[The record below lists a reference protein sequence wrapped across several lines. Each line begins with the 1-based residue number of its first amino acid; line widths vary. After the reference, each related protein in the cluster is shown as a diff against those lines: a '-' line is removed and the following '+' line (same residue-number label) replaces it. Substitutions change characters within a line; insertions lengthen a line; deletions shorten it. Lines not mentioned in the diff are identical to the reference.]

1 MQWYIPITIIPGIG
15 LIIMST
21 SNLLIALTTEVTSL
35 NRKREVF
42 HEIIDMKIGQLK
54 RLNLAMVCLYLGIL
68 CFLLSGLLAV
78 LINPLGL
85 LVRIIMITGV
95 AFSMVAIV
103 YLISFGFRSV
113 HIRQKHLHM
122 PGSDFDY

>member
-21 SNLLIALTTEVTSL
+21 SNMLIALNTEVSAL
-35 NRKREVF
+35 NRKKQVF
-42 HEIIDMKIGQLK
+42 AEIISLKIGQMK
-54 RLNLAMVCLYLGIL
+54 RLNLAMVFLYIGIL

-78 LINPLGL
+78 MIDPQGI
-85 LVRIIMITGV
+85 LVRIIMICGV
-95 AFSMVAIV
+95 ALSMAAIV
-103 YLISFGFRSV
+103 FLISFGFRSV
-113 HIRQKHLHM
+113 RIRQKHLLM

>member
-21 SNLLIALTTEVTSL
+21 SNILIALNTEVSSL
-35 NRKREVF
+35 NRNKQVF
-42 HEIIDMKIGQLK
+42 GEIIALKMGQMS
-54 RLNLAMVCLYLGIL
+54 RLNWAMVFLYSSIL

-78 LINPLGL
+78 LTDPQDL
-85 LVRIIMITGV
+85 LIRIMLIAGV
-95 AFSMVAIV
+95 TFSLVAII
-103 YLISFGFRSV
+103 YLISFGFRSIR
-113 HIRQKHLHM
+113 IRQKHLQM

>member
-21 SNLLIALTTEVTSL
+21 SSLLIALNTEVTLL

-42 HEIIDMKIGQLK
+42 GEIIALKIGQMK
-54 RLNLAMVCLYLGIL
+54 RLNWAMVFLYLAIL

-78 LINPLGL
+78 LINPVAL
-85 LVRIIMITGV
+85 LIQIIMIAGV
-95 AFSMVAIV
+95 SSSLVAIIF
-103 YLISFGFRSV
+103 LISFGFRAVS
-113 HIRQKHLHM
+113 IRQKHLLM
-122 PGSDFDY
+122 SSSDFDY

>member
-15 LIIMST
+15 LIIIST
-21 SNLLIALTTEVTSL
+21 SNLLIALNTEVSAL
-35 NRKREVF
+35 NRKREIF
-42 HEIIDMKIGQLK
+42 GEIIALKIGQMK
-54 RLNLAMVCLYLGIL
+54 RLNWAMVFLYTGIL

-85 LVRIIMITGV
+85 LVQITMIVGV
-95 AFSMVAIV
+95 ASSLVAIV

-113 HIRQKHLHM
+113 QIRQKHLLM
-122 PGSDFDY
+122 SSSNFDY

>member
-1 MQWYIPITIIPGIG
+1 MQWYIPITIIPGLG

-21 SNLLIALTTEVTSL
+21 SNLLIALNTEVSHL

-42 HEIIDMKIGQLK
+42 GEIIALKIGQMK
-54 RLNLAMVCLYLGIL
+54 RLNWAMVFLYIAIL

-78 LINPLGL
+78 LINPVAL
-85 LVRIIMITGV
+85 LIRIIMIVGV
-95 AFSMVAIV
+95 ASSLVAII

-113 HIRQKHLHM
+113 NIRQKHLLL

>member
-21 SNLLIALTTEVTSL
+21 SSLLIALNTEVTLL

-42 HEIIDMKIGQLK
+42 GEIIALKIGQMK
-54 RLNLAMVCLYLGIL
+54 RLNWAMVFLYLAIL

-78 LINPLGL
+78 LINPEAILI
-85 LVRIIMITGV
+85 RIIMIVGV
-95 AFSMVAIV
+95 ASSLVAIIF
-103 YLISFGFRSV
+103 LISFGFRMV
-113 HIRQKHLHM
+113 NIRQKHLLM
-122 PGSDFDY
+122 SSSDFDY

>member
-1 MQWYIPITIIPGIG
+1 
-15 LIIMST
+15 MST
-21 SNLLIALTTEVTSL
+21 SNLLIALNTEVTLL

-42 HEIIDMKIGQLK
+42 GEIIALKIGQMK
-54 RLNLAMVCLYLGIL
+54 RLNWAMVFLYIAIL

-78 LINPLGL
+78 LINPVAFLIQ
-85 LVRIIMITGV
+85 IIMIAGV
-95 AFSMVAIV
+95 ASSLVAII

-113 HIRQKHLHM
+113 NIRQKHLLL

>member
-21 SNLLIALTTEVTSL
+21 SNLLIALNNEVSAL
-35 NRKREVF
+35 NRKREIF
-42 HEIIDMKIGQLK
+42 GEIIALKIGQMK
-54 RLNLAMVCLYLGIL
+54 RLNWAMVFLYTGIL

-78 LINPLGL
+78 LISPSGL
-85 LVRIIMITGV
+85 LVQIIMISGV
-95 AFSMVAIV
+95 TSSLVAIV

-113 HIRQKHLHM
+113 QIRQKHLFM
-122 PGSDFDY
+122 SGSDFDY

>member
-21 SNLLIALTTEVTSL
+21 SNLLIALNTEVSAL
-35 NRKREVF
+35 NRKREIF
-42 HEIIDMKIGQLK
+42 SEIITLKIGQMK
-54 RLNLAMVCLYLGIL
+54 RLNWAMVFLYTGIL

-85 LVRIIMITGV
+85 LVRIIMIAGV
-95 AFSMVAIV
+95 ACSMVAII
-103 YLISFGFRSV
+103 YLTSFGFRSV
-113 HIRQKHLHM
+113 SIRKKHLLM

>member
-21 SNLLIALTTEVTSL
+21 SNLLIALNNEVSAMI
-35 NRKREVF
+35 RKREIF
-42 HEIIDMKIGQLK
+42 SEIIALKIGQMK
-54 RLNLAMVCLYLGIL
+54 RLNWAMVFLYTGIL

-78 LINPLGL
+78 LINPLSF
-85 LVRIIMITGV
+85 LVRIIMIAGV
-95 AFSMVAIV
+95 ACSMVAIV

-113 HIRQKHLHM
+113 GIRKQHLLM

>member
-21 SNLLIALTTEVTSL
+21 SNLLIALNTEVSAL
-35 NRKREVF
+35 NRKREIF
-42 HEIIDMKIGQLK
+42 GEIIALKIGQMK
-54 RLNLAMVCLYLGIL
+54 RLNWAMVFLYTGIL

-78 LINPLGL
+78 LISPLGL
-85 LVRIIMITGV
+85 LVQITMIVGV
-95 AFSMVAIV
+95 ASSLVAIV

-113 HIRQKHLHM
+113 QIRQKHLLM
-122 PGSDFDY
+122 SSSDFDY

>member
-21 SNLLIALTTEVTSL
+21 SNLIIALNLEVSALNL
-35 NRKREVF
+35 NREAF
-42 HEIIDMKIGQLK
+42 HEIIALKMGQLR
-54 RLNLAMVCLYLGIL
+54 RLNWAMVFLYSGIL

-85 LVRIIMITGV
+85 LVRIIMIVGV
-95 AFSMVAIV
+95 ACSLVAIL
-103 YLISFGFRSV
+103 YLVAFGFRAI
-113 HIRQKHLHM
+113 HIRQKHLLM
-122 PGSDFDY
+122 QGSDSDY

>member
-21 SNLLIALTTEVTSL
+21 SNLLIALTNEVTAL

-42 HEIIDMKIGQLK
+42 HEIIELKIAQLK
-54 RLNLAMVCLYLGIL
+54 RLNLAMVSLYLGIL
-68 CFLLSGLLAV
+68 CFLLSGLLVV
-78 LINPLGL
+78 LIDPLGIL
-85 LVRIIMITGV
+85 IRIIMISGV
-95 AFSMVAIV
+95 ACSMVAIV

-113 HIRQKHLHM
+113 RIRQKHLLM